1 MLRLA
6 SILFSMIATTCAGIG
21 IIAAL
26 TLGYD
31 TLYPILMAAGTGL
44 VVAVPATWFVA
55 RKIRELN

>member
-31 TLYPILMAAGTGL
+31 TLCPILMAAGTGL
-44 VVAVPATWFVA
+44 VVAGSLGLAPG
-55 RKIRELN
+55 